1 MALQLVVVPS
11 TKDSPMRLKDL
22 NLKRA
27 FQRGDIDVETCL
39 FALQKNVKQRLV
51 EWEAEAPQDEAP
63 QDEVPRH
70 ATCAGIAYDTHLN
83 AIVRCCTDTLS
94 CLKVPL
100 EDESIFPPEDGD
112 DGARCEDAS
121 LDKGAHAMSISSTHV
136 THVCGWPD
144 DGDFVPTYQSPREAV
159 VVRTQSEL
167 DTPGTRPRVTARER
181 TTQSRRSRT
190 RR

>member
-1 MALQLVVVPS
+1 MALQLVAVPN
-11 TKDSPMRLKDL
+11 TNDSPMRLKDL

-83 AIVRCCTDTLS
+83 AVVRCCTNTSPASRCHSKMNLS
-94 CLKVPL
+94 FLPKMATTMHGAKVL
-100 EDESIFPPEDGD
+100 
-112 DGARCEDAS
+112 
-121 LDKGAHAMSISSTHV
+121 L
-136 THVCGWPD
+136 
-144 DGDFVPTYQSPREAV
+144 
-159 VVRTQSEL
+159 
-167 DTPGTRPRVTARER
+167 
-181 TTQSRRSRT
+181 
-190 RR
+190 